1 MLKHFMLGENPT
13 WGYQFMLAIQ
23 LGPTITE
30 DGVVDDVTCGE
41 AIYHLLAVPWRVIF
55 ALIPPRHI
63 WGGWAAFIVA
73 LSLIGVVTFLV
84 GEIATLLG
92 CAVGLKISVTAI
104 TLVALG
110 TSLPDTFASKAAA
123 VNSKYADAAVGN
135 VTGSNAVNVFL
146 GMGLPWLIV
155 TFYKL
160 AKTGESAN
168 VPAGDLA
175 FSVIV
180 FLCCSMCC
188 FAILL
193 LRRILIGGELGGPVV
208 SKYLTAA
215 ICVALWCIYIILCTL
230 KAYNVIIIG
239 SE

>member
-1 MLKHFMLGENPT
+1 M
-13 WGYQFMLAIQ
+13 
-23 LGPTITE
+23 
-30 DGVVDDVTCGE
+30 VDDVTCGE

>member
-1 MLKHFMLGENPT
+1 LKT
-13 WGYQFMLAIQ
+13 
-23 LGPTITE
+23 
-30 DGVVDDVTCGE
+30 
-41 AIYHLLAVPWRVIF
+41 
-55 ALIPPRHI
+55 
-63 WGGWAAFIVA
+63 
-73 LSLIGVVTFLV
+73 
-84 GEIATLLG
+84 
-92 CAVGLKISVTAI
+92 SVNAI

-123 VNSKYADAAVGN
+123 QNSKYADAAVGN

-175 FSVIV
+175 FSVIT
-180 FLCCSMCC
+180 FLCCSMCL

-193 LRRILIGGELGGPVV
+193 LRRILIGGELGGPTV
-208 SKYLTAA
+208 SKYISAGF
-215 ICVALWCIYIILCTL
+215 CVLLWLVYIVLCTM
-230 KAYNVIIIG
+230 KAYRFI
-239 SE
+239 